1 MKERIKE
8 LFING
13 MSINDICTSCGISR
27 TTFYNNKK
35 ADFLQTGISWEE
47 LKLAKS
53 RNPQN
58 IKEKEAIFLNSLC
71 NEFEKYLKSAK
82 DGELSIELLE
92 TLNKYAK
99 TYWSIKAP
107 QKLNEKEIA
116 KKASSKTIDVICELV
131 HEQDAKEIGV
141 WLSANADE
149 IIQRVGK

>member
-1 MKERIKE
+1 MREHIKE
-8 LFING
+8 LFVNG
-13 MSINDICTSCGISR
+13 MSINDICTSCNISR

-35 ADFLQTGISWEE
+35 ADFLKTGISWEE

-131 HEQDAKEIGV
+131 QEQEAKEIGV

-149 IIQRVGK
+149 IIQRVSK